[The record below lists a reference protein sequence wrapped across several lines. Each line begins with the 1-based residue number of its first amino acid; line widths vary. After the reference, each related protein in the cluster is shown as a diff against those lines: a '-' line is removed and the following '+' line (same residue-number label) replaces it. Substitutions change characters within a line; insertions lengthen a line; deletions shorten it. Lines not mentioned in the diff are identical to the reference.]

1 MPTEPT
7 GSRVSYVV
15 NRRGKRTHA
24 ILPIKEYEELIED
37 LHDMAVIASRKNEG
51 SISLEEAK
59 SRIRARRD
67 LT

>member
-1 MPTEPT
+1 MPIEPT
-7 GSRVSYVV
+7 GSRVSFVV

-51 SISLEEAK
+51 TISLDEMK
-59 SRIRARRD
+59 KR
-67 LT
+67 L